1 MQERLVVNSSRFPH
15 ETIDNETILFDAETG
30 HILLLAGFASV
41 LWSHL
46 VGGATLAELCEAVD
60 TRFGSDAAAATRD
73 FLNDLRAAGILVPSN
88 EEAQTDATPLSW
100 PAQFAPPQLERY
112 DDIAKIIAMDPIH
125 EVDVTGWPRSV
136 RDGEA

>member
-1 MQERLVVNSSRFPH
+1 MQERLVVNSLRFPH

-46 VGGATLAELCEAVD
+46 AGGAQPAELCEAVD
-60 TRFGSDAAAATRD
+60 SRFGSDAGAATRT
-73 FLNDLRAAGILVPSN
+73 FLNDLRAAEILVPSS
-88 EEAQTDATPLSW
+88 EEARTDAKPSSW
-100 PAQFAPPQLERY
+100 PSQFTAPLLERY

-125 EVDVTGWPRSV
+125 EVAVTGWPRSAH
-136 RDGEA
+136 DSEA